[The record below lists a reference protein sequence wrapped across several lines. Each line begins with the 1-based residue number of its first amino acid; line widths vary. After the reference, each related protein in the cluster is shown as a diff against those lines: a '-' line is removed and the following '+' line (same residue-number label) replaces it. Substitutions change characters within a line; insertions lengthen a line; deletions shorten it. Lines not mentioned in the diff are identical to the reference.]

1 MSDFSKDD
9 DDKDL
14 DLQGD
19 TTNYFEEDDSLDA
32 FEDEYSDM
40 PEDHEFEDMGQGI
53 PPQNTA
59 KAKFAKALLY
69 TIIGVIVLGGAFVA
83 YSALFS
89 SPDTGNTMPP
99 QQMEI
104 TEAEQTMQDNL
115 AGMEDP
121 LQDTNQ
127 SELPPVAEEGADPSG
142 MALPGDM
149 EQQDTMDMAAM
160 EDPFQQQDQ
169 NMEPN
174 ESGFGF
180 DEGLNDNQQT
190 PSDDFGFENTADQ
203 ESGFGA
209 DENNQANIMA
219 DETDMQGEA
228 QQQADVQANMQADME
243 PDFAL
248 QENEGNVAP
257 APEVES
263 EPMEMAQNAPAQQDG
278 EPMEFRPMDDVT
290 AQIQEDAATAT
301 QPQQDDA
308 QNNAQREAF
317 LRSMQQMTQQMNQLS
332 ATLQNMQSNMN
343 SMEVRLNALE
353 SNSNEAA
360 PVQAQAPTVGT
371 SELEQQIDRLQSKV
385 SSLESNVRER
395 DAEATRAAAAAAA
408 ARRAATTAP
417 APAARPQAAPAPSRP
432 AVQSE
437 SSVRWTLQSAQPGK
451 AWLRANGSS
460 DAVTVTTGSSLPG
473 LGNITFIGQENG
485 RWVVRGT
492 QGQVTD

>member
-1 MSDFSKDD
+1 MSDFSKD

-32 FEDEYSDM
+32 FEDDYSDM

-53 PPQNTA
+53 PPQNAA

-69 TIIGVIVLGGAFVA
+69 TIIGVVVLGGAFVA

-89 SPDTGNTMPP
+89 SPENGSAIPP

-104 TEAEQTMQDNL
+104 TEADQTMQDNL
-115 AGMEDP
+115 AGIEDP
-121 LQDTNQ
+121 LQDTND
-127 SELPPVAEEGADPSG
+127 SALPPVAEDGTDPNG

-149 EQQDTMDMAAM
+149 EQQDNMDMAAM
-160 EDPFQQQDQ
+160 EEDPFQQQDQ

-190 PSDDFGFENTADQ
+190 SSDDFGFDNTAGQ

-228 QQQADVQANMQADME
+228 QQPAETQANMQADME

-248 QENEGNVAP
+248 QENEGNVAS

-263 EPMEMAQNAPAQQDG
+263 QPMQMANNASPQQNS
-278 EPMEFRPMDDVT
+278 EPMEFRPLEDPMPQAQENATVETESQQAETTDT
-290 AQIQEDAATAT
+290 AQ
-301 QPQQDDA
+301 
-308 QNNAQREAF
+308 NEAM
-317 LRSMQQMTQQMNQLS
+317 MQSLQLMSQQMNQLN

-343 SMEVRLNALE
+343 SIEVRLNALE
-353 SNSNEAA
+353 SNASETSSAST
-360 PVQAQAPTVGT
+360 QAPTADT

-385 SSLESNVRER
+385 SSLESSARER

-408 ARRAATTAP
+408 ARREASTAP
-417 APAARPQAAPAPSRP
+417 TPAPRPQAAPVQART

-437 SSVRWTLQSAQPGK
+437 SSVRWALQSAQPGK
-451 AWLRANGSS
+451 AWLRANDSS